1 MKQNFVTPYTAP
13 EPEPMEELPLSVP
26 APKRSEIQLPLIRLR
41 VVLWASFCFSVYQAH
56 SQGLLV
62 LTWEWFNQVA
72 YVVAISVGVAMFYNA
87 LVWRRDE

>member
-1 MKQNFVTPYTAP
+1 MKQNFVAPYTAP
-13 EPEPMEELPLSVP
+13 EPEPIEESSQP
-26 APKRSEIQLPLIRLR
+26 APTPRQPAIRLPMVRLR
-41 VVLWASFCFSVYQAH
+41 VVLWASFCFAVYQAH

-72 YVVAISVGVAMFYNA
+72 FIVAISVGATMFYNS